1 MGRPRQGARRTQ
13 SADVMLQ
20 STAAVGRLPGGLGA
34 LEYAPGV
41 PGRMR
46 NGPVHGRFRV
56 ERSIPTSFN
65 QTLRLLR
72 RSQALEID
80 EAVHATMVQTIIG
93 FVVRDLA
100 CVAGIRPGQAA

>member
-1 MGRPRQGARRTQ
+1 MY
-13 SADVMLQ
+13 
-20 STAAVGRLPGGLGA
+20 STTVIGRLPCGPGL
-34 LEYAPGV
+34 ECVPGV

-46 NGPVHGRFRV
+46 NGRVHGRFRV
-56 ERSIPTSFN
+56 ERLIPTSFN

-72 RSQALEID
+72 RTQALEID